1 MSNLILNTLISRYT
15 YVPWISRQELTCPSD
30 LKMNEFFLNCITLGL
45 IIPNCFR
52 RSETI
57 KQVIW
62 PKLQLWILASL
73 PPAYEMNWTELQRCS
88 LYGETPSSALLL
100 DHVCLG
106 NQSQHSIALTSLNC
120 CQSCI
125 GWKTISHST
134 QCCQWRKKFSIKYC
148 SY

>member
-30 LKMNEFFLNCITLGL
+30 LKMNEFFLNFITLGL
-45 IIPNCFR
+45 IIQNCFR
-52 RSETI
+52 RRETK

-62 PKLQLWILASL
+62 PKLLRWILASL
-73 PPAYEMNWTELQRCS
+73 PLAYEMNWTELQRCS
-88 LYGETPSSALLL
+88 LYGETLRL
-100 DHVCLG
+100 DHMCLG

-125 GWKTISHST
+125 GWKTISLST
-134 QCCQWRKKFSIKYC
+134 QCGQWRKKCSIKYY